1 MKLNTRHKV
10 LGGIGAGAL
19 VIGVGAAL
27 AVTKNGGSNQRQT
40 FFNAANAAAQPSAF
54 PSGRLPRFGSR
65 LGGPMHRGLL
75 GHDAVLSGVADYL
88 GLTVNQLRTKIES
101 GDTLAAIAKA
111 QGKTVDGLKSAIVDL
126 TKKQLDKAVAAKD
139 LTQAQ
144 ASQILSRLQSHLDTL
159 VNRSPKDGPP
169 AGMPGGMHGPPMG
182 MPGATGTLG
191 PPAGMP
197 SSAPMGSGI

>member
-1 MKLNTRHKV
+1 MKLSTRHKV
-10 LGGIGAGAL
+10 LGAVSAAAL

-27 AVTKNGGSNQRQT
+27 AVTKNGSSNQRQT
-40 FFNAANAAAQPSAF
+40 FFNAANVAAQPSAF
-54 PSGRLPRFGSR
+54 PSGQLPRFGSR
-65 LGGPMHRGLL
+65 LGGPMLRGPL
-75 GHDAVLSGVADYL
+75 GHEAFLSGVADYL
-88 GLTVNQLRTKIES
+88 GLTVNQLHTKIES

-111 QGKTVDGLKSAIVDL
+111 QGKTVAGLKSAIVDL

-144 ASQILSRLQSHLDTL
+144 ASQILSRIQSDLDTL
-159 VNRSPKDGPP
+159 VNRSAKDGPP

-191 PPAGMP
+191 PPTGMP
-197 SSAPMGSGI
+197 TSAPMGSGI